1 MNLSTGKS
9 RSRMKIYGLP
19 PSLWDIAGDRGGS
32 GGGLE
37 LGVLRRLFWD
47 LRSTG
52 LREEYGLTESLESCL
67 ECGERVCGRPLGS
80 SRWDGSFR
88 VSDVRRLR
96 GGL

>member
-1 MNLSTGKS
+1 M
-9 RSRMKIYGLP
+9 YGLP
-19 PSLWDIAGDRGGS
+19 PSLWDIAGDTGGN

-37 LGVLRRLFWD
+37 LGVLRRLFWV

-52 LREEYGLTESLESCL
+52 LREEYGLRESLESCL
-67 ECGERVCGRPLGS
+67 GRGERDRGRPLGS

-88 VSDVRRLR
+88 VSGVRRPR